1 MANYLSVTEYAGLH
15 GKDTGN
21 IRRLLASGRL
31 KGQKVGNQWII
42 AKDTPYPKDNRV
54 TTGQYRHWRNR
65 AALNENKKLMQTIS
79 DMIKEL
85 CSIYNGMI
93 SEVVLY
99 GSYARGTQ
107 TEDSDVDI
115 AVILS
120 GKPERDMTDAMIDCV
135 SSHELVCGKVLSV
148 IDIDLEKYDQWKEII
163 PFYKNIQKEGI
174 VLWRAA
180 A

>member
-15 GKDTGN
+15 GKDPGN
-21 IRRLLASGRL
+21 VRRLLASGRL
-31 KGQKVGNQWII
+31 KGQKVGSQWII
-42 AKDTPYPKDNRV
+42 SEDASYPKDNRV
-54 TTGQYRHWRNR
+54 TTGKYRHWRNR
-65 AALNENKKLMQTIS
+65 VALNKNRELMKTIY

-85 CSIYNGMI
+85 CSIYAGMI
-93 SEVVLY
+93 TEVVLY

-107 TEDSDVDI
+107 TEESDVDI

-120 GKPERDMTDAMIDCV
+120 GKPEKNMTDAMIDCV
-135 SSHELVCGKVLSV
+135 SSHELECGRILSV
-148 IDIDLEKYDQWKEII
+148 IDIDLEKYIQWKDVI